1 MRLVKVQAPAGK
13 GEEVAQ
19 LAFAVGIAQVT
30 VRQEQVYR
38 SNQARETKDVVD
50 IEAATPLAKAFI
62 DAILAASFFDP
73 TVYAITVR
81 QPRSII
87 SREGPATLTK
97 PFVVPA
103 IDLMEE
109 LWQFSHVT
117 FGFVGRVALAAALL
131 AYGMI
136 ADKLLIIIAG
146 LLFMPLLPLLLAISF
161 GVWRREWHLAWQGG
175 RAFVIAIVLLIV
187 AGALVAGITGPPL
200 RFNEANSL
208 ITSLLISL
216 AVGIAAGLATADDV
230 GRRELIGLAAVA
242 QIAIL
247 PTWFGIR
254 LVFGSAADGSMSP
267 TARALTLLVNVS
279 MIVIA
284 ALGTYAVLGLRG
296 SGMARSSEDTPSTGV

>member
-1 MRLVKVQAPAGK
+1 VRLVKVQAPAGK

-38 SNQARETKDVVD
+38 PNQAREAKDVVD
-50 IEAATPLAKAFI
+50 IEVATPLAKAFI
-62 DAILAASFFDP
+62 DAVLTAPFFDP
-73 TVYAITVR
+73 EAYAITVR

-87 SREGPATLTK
+87 SHEAPATLTK

-136 ADKLLIIIAG
+136 ADKLLIVIAG
-146 LLFMPLLPLLLAISF
+146 LLFLPLLPLLLAISL
-161 GVWRREWHLAWQGG
+161 GMWTRQWRLAWQGG
-175 RAFVIAIVLLIV
+175 QALVVGIVLLV
-187 AGALVAGITGPPL
+187 AAGALVAGITGPPL
-200 RFNEANSL
+200 RFNESNSL
-208 ITSLLISL
+208 FTSLLISL
-216 AVGIAAGLATADDV
+216 VVGVAAGLATADDV
-230 GRRELIGLAAVA
+230 GRREMIGLAAVA

-247 PTWFGIR
+247 PTWFGIW
-254 LVFGSAADGSMSP
+254 LVFGSAADGSMAP
-267 TARALTLLVNVS
+267 AARALMLLVNVS
-279 MIVIA
+279 TIVIA
-284 ALGTYAVLGLRG
+284 ALGTYALLGLHG
-296 SGMARSSEDTPSTGV
+296 SGLARSPEDTPSAGA